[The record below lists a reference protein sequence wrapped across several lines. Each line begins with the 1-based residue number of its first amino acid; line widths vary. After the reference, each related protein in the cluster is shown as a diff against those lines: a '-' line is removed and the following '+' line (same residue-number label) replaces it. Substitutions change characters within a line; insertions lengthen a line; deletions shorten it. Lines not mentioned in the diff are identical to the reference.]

1 MLITET
7 KTKKTICSKEYN
19 YIFDKKTGYF
29 ARWGKTKEEDPLFS
43 PFGPEIADIEITTK
57 CMGVGGKLCP
67 FCYKSNTPNGKNMP
81 FETFEKMIDKF
92 PTYEQKLIMII
103 IDSQYGFGYP
113 PEATIKTKEGPKKVK
128 DIKKGDILDIYKKEW
143 SHNPQIVTAIRTKK
157 KKVPFLTQVAFGAD
171 SRAESNP
178 DLWKMMDYCRK
189 KGIIPNIT
197 VAEITDETADKLV
210 SKCGAVAVSRYDD
223 KNICYDTVQKLTDRN
238 LEQVNIH
245 CMISEETFDNAWET
259 LQDRLTDPRLEKL
272 KAIVFLSLKKK
283 GRGISFTPLSQDKF
297 KKIVQFAMDNNVGI
311 GFDSCSAFKY
321 LKSVEDHPLFSTF
334 EMYSE
339 PCESS
344 AFSVYCN
351 TEGKFFPCSFS
362 EEGEFGDGLDVANC
376 DDFMKDIW
384 NHPKTVAF
392 RDGLLETANGNK
404 LKCRECPL
412 FEV

>member
-1 MLITET
+1 MDKQLVIAENPTE
-7 KTKKTICSKEYN
+7 KIVRSKGYN
-19 YIFDKKTGYF
+19 YQFNKQTGFF
-29 ARWGKTKEEDPLFS
+29 ARWGETKKDDPLFS

-67 FCYKSNTPNGKNMP
+67 FCYKANTPKGDNMP
-81 FETFEKMIDKF
+81 LGTFKKMIDNF
-92 PTYEQKLIMII
+92 PSYKQRKVVVKLDNGKVVQTFVPLTGEFEDMI
-103 IDSQYGFGYP
+103 SGN
-113 PEATIKTKEGPKKVK
+113 EKME
-128 DIKKGDILDIYKKEW
+128 ILSSE
-143 SHNPQIVTAIRTKK
+143 VVE
-157 KKVPFLTQVAFGAD
+157 VPFLTQVAFGAD

-178 DLWKMMDYCRK
+178 DLWGMMDYCRD
-189 KGIIPNIT
+189 KGIVPNIT

-210 SKCGAVAVSRYDD
+210 EKCGAVAVSRYED
-223 KNICYDTVQKLTDRN
+223 KNICYDTVKKLTDRG
-238 LEQVNIH
+238 LDQVNIH

-259 LQDRLTDPRLEKL
+259 LQDRLTDPRLAKL

-283 GRGISFTPLSQDKF
+283 GRGVSFTPLAQERF
-297 KKIVQFAMDNNVGI
+297 NQIVKFAMDNEVGI

-321 LKSVEDHPLFSTF
+321 LKSVEDHPNFKTF

-344 AFSVYCN
+344 AFSIYCN

-362 EEGEFGDGLDVANC
+362 EEGEFGEGIDVVNC
-376 DDFMKDIW
+376 DDFMKDVW
-384 NHPKTVAF
+384 NHPRTQEF
-392 RDGLLETANGNK
+392 RKNLLDTADGNK